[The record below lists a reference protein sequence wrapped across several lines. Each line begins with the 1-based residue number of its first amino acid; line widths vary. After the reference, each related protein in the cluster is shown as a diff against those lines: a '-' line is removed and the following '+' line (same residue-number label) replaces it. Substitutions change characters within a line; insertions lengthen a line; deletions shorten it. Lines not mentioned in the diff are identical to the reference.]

1 MIIAAVTASNQRA
14 GHEKFSPSHIVDG
27 DTGSY
32 WAADDGVFDAT
43 LEIELG
49 ETVYFDRVM
58 LQEPIRFGQRIASFA
73 IEARMDGRWIS
84 VAEGTTI
91 DYRLR
96 VHGLPLRWRSLIS
109 SWQPP
114 FEFIDEQ
121 VMGPYRSWVHLHSF
135 RETEHGVVV
144 RDRVEYSVPGGALIH
159 TLFVRRDL
167 ERIFDH
173 RRESLASLLP
183 DG

>member
-1 MIIAAVTASNQRA
+1 MTRAASRTPA
-14 GHEKFSPSHIVDG
+14 F
-27 DTGSY
+27 
-32 WAADDGVFDAT
+32 T
-43 LEIELG
+43 LEREQ
-49 ETVYFDRVM
+49 TVRRSVEEVFGFFSDPRNLEALTPSWLRFRVLRSSTPAM
-58 LQEPIRFGQRIASFA
+58 
-73 IEARMDGRWIS
+73 
-84 VAEGTTI
+84 AEGTTI